1 MQKKRMLVCL
11 LIAALFSG
19 TLAWKQPILTY
30 AAGEGNVAEAAEN
43 PSLETPEGTESVPEG
58 TPESGTES
66 APEDVPERGM
76 ETNVLESRELSLET
90 TFPDVGLRVAVS
102 VYDADQS
109 GSLNEMELKSATALI
124 SPNTPIANLAG
135 LEKLVY
141 LNYVDLSNTGLTDYT
156 PITTLTNLTA
166 LKLDGNNAAGLDV
179 RGAKNLQTLSCKTV
193 D

>member
-1 MQKKRMLVCL
+1 
-11 LIAALFSG
+11 
-19 TLAWKQPILTY
+19 
-30 AAGEGNVAEAAEN
+30 
-43 PSLETPEGTESVPEG
+43 
-58 TPESGTES
+58 
-66 APEDVPERGM
+66 M